1 MIWNNQDELN
11 DLLLLTP
18 QQWSAWIVLSVTD
31 LIGAQLADVCWC
43 YVSESWIGIAK
54 SWLLRQALSFLIKQ
68 CLPSQTFICIILID
82 IWQVML
88 KIMPSSRP
96 NNSIYLHIADDM
108 FCKDNTV
115 AEIFDRCLLI
125 PIVNNGIKKQKKLR
139 NLFQFHCREK
149 KFWGQTFNSR
159 SQQTHVVFNTIQTIK
174 M

>member
-1 MIWNNQDELN
+1 MIFSPIIISIASLPYCWCNISLSRYSLSHHLMIWNNQDELN

-96 NNSIYLHIADDM
+96 NNSILTYCRWHVLQRQHS
-108 FCKDNTV
+108 C
-115 AEIFDRCLLI
+115 
-125 PIVNNGIKKQKKLR
+125 R
-139 NLFQFHCREK
+139 NL
-149 KFWGQTFNSR
+149 W
-159 SQQTHVVFNTIQTIK
+159 
-174 M
+174 